1 MAMTAAQSAAM
12 YFIRKRRRAKN
23 AANVVM
29 LHPRAATIE
38 ATASVASARFMSGVT
53 VLDNAE
59 GTNIMSLSGADASD
73 FQLTGLNL
81 ELKSGVT
88 LSAGTPKVVVVEAAN
103 AVKGDAS
110 HTFTLTVT

>member
-1 MAMTAAQSAAM
+1 MMTAAQQATF
-12 YFIRKRRRAKN
+12 YFIRRRRRLAN
-23 AANVVM
+23 ARTVVM
-29 LHPRAATIE
+29 LSPRVATIA
-38 ATASVASARFMSGVT
+38 ATASVATKRFMSGVT

-59 GTNIMSLSGADASD
+59 GTSTLSLSGANASD

-88 LSAGTPKVVVVEAAN
+88 LSAGTPKVVVVTASN
-103 AVKGDAS
+103 AVKGNAS